1 LSPAGVAA
9 DSKDHIW
16 VAEFG
21 GATIDEFARNANGNA
36 TPLRKISGA
45 NTTLNGPN
53 YIAFGH

>member
-9 DSKDHIW
+9 AKDHIW